1 MNVAKDIED
10 TNRESRL
17 QKKAQDVVD
26 EVQTGARLLKMLES
40 TA

>member
-26 EVQTGARLLKMLES
+26 KVQIGLRLLKMLES